1 MGDRSA
7 AGQTRRTGPDR
18 RRSLSGLESP
28 ATGGSTIDLMHIGE
42 LARRTGLTV
51 KTVRYYSDLGLVPEA
66 DRTVSGYRRY
76 DATAQVRLEFVRTLR
91 ELGLDLATIRK
102 VLERDSDLPAVAAAH
117 AEALSAQ
124 IRVLRLQRAALR
136 AIARGGLGSKE
147 VDRLN
152 RIALASAEE
161 RRRIIAEFLD
171 SIFTGV
177 PVDPEFAAMMRRAT
191 PELPDDP
198 TDAQVDAWIEL
209 AELVRDNEFRERLRE
224 MGRHQAGSGAPSDP
238 GTWNRLAGL
247 VTGKAQRA
255 VDAGIAPD
263 SAEAAPVL
271 DELVGAFAAAFGRT
285 DDDAYRRELLARVEH
300 GNDPRAERYWQ
311 LLATING
318 WPAVPSTTHLWVWFG
333 EALRARL

>member
-1 MGDRSA
+1 
-7 AGQTRRTGPDR
+7 
-18 RRSLSGLESP
+18 
-28 ATGGSTIDLMHIGE
+28 MHIGE

-66 DRTVSGYRRY
+66 DRTLSGYRRY
-76 DATAQVRLEFVRTLR
+76 DTTALVRLEFVRTLR

-136 AIARGGLGSKE
+136 AIARRGIGPKE
-147 VDRLN
+147 VDRVN

-161 RRRIIAEFLD
+161 RRRIIDEFLD
-171 SIFTGV
+171 SIFTDV
-177 PVDPEFAAMMRRAT
+177 PVDPQFAAMMRRAT

-198 TDAQVDAWIEL
+198 TDEQVDAWIEL

-224 MGRHQAGSGAPSDP
+224 MSRQNAGSGAPSDR
-238 GTWNRLAGL
+238 GVWTGLANRVAE
-247 VTGKAQRA
+247 KAQQA
-255 VDAGIAPD
+255 VDAGIAPQ
-263 SAEAAPVL
+263 SPEAAPFV
-271 DELVGAFAAAFGRT
+271 DELVGAFAGAFGRT
-285 DDDAYRRELLARVEH
+285 DDPAYRRELLTRVEQA
-300 GNDPRAERYWQ
+300 NEPRAERYWQ

-318 WPAVPSTTHLWVWFG
+318 WPPVPTTTHLWGWFI

>member
-1 MGDRSA
+1 
-7 AGQTRRTGPDR
+7 
-18 RRSLSGLESP
+18 
-28 ATGGSTIDLMHIGE
+28 MHIGE

-66 DRTVSGYRRY
+66 DRTLSGYRRY
-76 DATAQVRLEFVRTLR
+76 DTTALVRLEFVRTLR

-136 AIARGGLGSKE
+136 AIARRGIGPKE
-147 VDRLN
+147 VDRVN

-161 RRRIIAEFLD
+161 RRRIIEEFLD
-171 SIFTGV
+171 SIFTDV
-177 PVDPEFAAMMRRAT
+177 PVDPQFAAMMRRAT

-198 TDAQVDAWIEL
+198 TDEQVDAWIEL

-224 MGRHQAGSGAPSDP
+224 MGRQNAGSGAPSDR
-238 GTWNRLAGL
+238 GVWTGLANRVAE
-247 VTGKAQRA
+247 KAQQA
-255 VDAGIAPD
+255 VDAGIAPE
-263 SAEAAPVL
+263 SPEAAPFV

-285 DDDAYRRELLARVEH
+285 DDPAYRRELLTRVEQA
-300 GNDPRAERYWQ
+300 NEPRAERYWQ

-318 WPAVPSTTHLWVWFG
+318 WPPVPTTTHLWGWFI